1 MDNNEK
7 PKGLSRKQEEVKN
20 QDAEHDI
27 ILDRIA
33 EETGVPEIFDVLI
46 KIPNTDLQSLFLG
59 LMDKKSFNTGIKEIN
74 STLENNPFVEMSK
87 VDQSTFVKFDSLAY
101 NLLPSEY
108 RGVELSP
115 LVPFATNKVL
125 AGISQKRVLSTM
137 RNSEV
142 LSDPTTALALYC
154 AKERANKIKR
164 FSKDSELVAM
174 ATSQR
179 AVRQDPVKKE
189 EYSQHFRTFTIGAAG
204 RDVGF
209 EQFEKENLK
218 KHLEFFL
225 SLLEKLNES
234 GDYIINEITV
244 TLSDVE
250 KKQPEL
256 LSIIK
261 DTVVKELSETFS
273 QIAFKFDVNR
283 KSNYYKNLCY
293 SISAKNKNGELI
305 SVAGGGM
312 TDWTEIL
319 VESKKEKLLV
329 GSIGS
334 ETLCRHFRS

>member
-1 MDNNEK
+1 MEKNEK
-7 PKGLSRKQEEVKN
+7 LRTSSKKQEGVEK
-20 QDAEHDI
+20 QDAERDI

-33 EETGVPEIFDVLI
+33 EETGVPKIFDVLM
-46 KIPNTDLQSLFLG
+46 KIPNTDLQSLLLE
-59 LMDKKSFNTGIKEIN
+59 LMDKKSFKTGVKEIN
-74 STLENNPFVEMSK
+74 FTLENNPFVEMSK
-87 VDQSTFVKFDSLAY
+87 VDQLTFVKFDSLAY
-101 NLLPSEY
+101 NLLPPEY
-108 RGVELSP
+108 KGVELPP
-115 LVPFATNKVL
+115 LVPFATNRVL
-125 AGISQKRVLSTM
+125 ADISQKRVLSTM

-142 LSDPTTALALYC
+142 ISDPTTALALYC
-154 AKERANKIKR
+154 AKERANKIKN
-164 FSKDSELVAM
+164 FSRNSELVAM

-179 AVRQDPVKKE
+179 AIRQDPVKKE
-189 EYSQHFRTFTIGAAG
+189 GYSQHFRTFTISVAG

-234 GDYIINEITV
+234 GDYIINDITV

-261 DTVVKELSETFS
+261 DTVIKELSETFPRV
-273 QIAFKFDVNR
+273 IFKFDTDR
-283 KSNYYKNLCY
+283 KSSYYKNLCY
-293 SISAKNKNGELI
+293 SISAKNKNDKLI
-305 SVAGGGM
+305 SVAGGGI

-319 VESKKEKLLV
+319 VESKKERLLV

-334 ETLCRHFRS
+334 EILCRHFKS

>member
-7 PKGLSRKQEEVKN
+7 PKDSSKKQEGTKN
-20 QDAEHDI
+20 QDAERDI
-27 ILDRIA
+27 ILNRIA
-33 EETGVPEIFDVLI
+33 EETGVPEIFDVLM
-46 KIPNTDLQSLFLG
+46 KIPNTDFQSLLLE
-59 LMDKKSFNTGIKEIN
+59 LMDKKSFKAGIKEIN
-74 STLENNPFVEMSK
+74 FTLENNPFVETSK
-87 VDQSTFVKFDSLAY
+87 IDQLTFAKFDNLAH
-101 NLLPSEY
+101 NLLPLEY
-108 RGVELSP
+108 KSVELSP
-115 LVPFATNKVL
+115 LVPFATNRVL
-125 AGISQKRVLSTM
+125 ANISQKRVLSTM

-142 LSDPTTALALYC
+142 ISDPTTALALYC
-154 AKERANKIKR
+154 AKERANKIKKNSR
-164 FSKDSELVAM
+164 DSELVAM

-179 AVRQDPVKKE
+179 AVRQDPIKKE
-189 EYSQHFRTFTIGAAG
+189 GYSQHFRTFTVSVAG

-218 KHLEFFL
+218 KHLGFFL

-234 GDYIINEITV
+234 GDYIINDITV

-273 QIAFKFDVNR
+273 QVAFKFDVDR

-305 SVAGGGM
+305 SVAGGGI
-312 TDWTEIL
+312 TNWTEIL
-319 VESKKEKLLV
+319 IESKKERLLV

-334 ETLCRHFRS
+334 EILCGHFKS

>member
-1 MDNNEK
+1 MNKNEK
-7 PKGLSRKQEEVKN
+7 PKILSGKQEMVEDQN
-20 QDAEHDI
+20 TERDI

-33 EETGVPEIFDVLI
+33 KEAGVPKIFDVLM
-46 KIPNTDLQSLFLG
+46 KIPNTDLQSLLLE
-59 LMDKKSFNTGIKEIN
+59 LMDKKAFNAGAKEIN
-74 STLENNPFVEMSK
+74 SILENNPFVEMSK
-87 VDQSTFVKFDSLAY
+87 VDQLTFVKFDSLAY
-101 NLLPSEY
+101 NLLPPEY
-108 RGVELSP
+108 RSVELPP

-142 LSDPTTALALYC
+142 ISDPTTALALYC
-154 AKERANKIKR
+154 AKERADKIRK

-189 EYSQHFRTFTIGAAG
+189 EYSQHFRTFTIGVAG

-209 EQFEKENLK
+209 EKFEKENLK
-218 KHLEFFL
+218 KHLGFFL
-225 SLLEKLNES
+225 SLMEKLNES
-234 GDYIINEITV
+234 GDYVIDEITV
-244 TLSDVE
+244 TLSDVD

-256 LSIIK
+256 LSMIK
-261 DTVVKELSETFS
+261 DTVVKELSEAFPRV
-273 QIAFKFDVNR
+273 IFKFDLDR
-283 KSNYYKNLCY
+283 KSDYYKNLCY
-293 SISAKNKNGELI
+293 GISAKNKNGELV

-334 ETLCRHFRS
+334 ETLCRHFKS